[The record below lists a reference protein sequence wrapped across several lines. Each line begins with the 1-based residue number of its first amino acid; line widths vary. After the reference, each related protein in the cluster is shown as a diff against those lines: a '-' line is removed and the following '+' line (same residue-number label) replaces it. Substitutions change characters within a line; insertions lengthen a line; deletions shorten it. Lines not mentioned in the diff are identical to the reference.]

1 MGQLLAR
8 KKKSL
13 LMRLSQSVS
22 KGNSRIGDALEAND
36 L

>member
-1 MGQLLAR
+1 MAAASK

-22 KGNSRIGDALEAND
+22 NGISRIGDALEAND

>member
-1 MGQLLAR
+1 MAAASE
-8 KKKSL
+8 KKKTL

-22 KGNSRIGDALEAND
+22 KGNSSIGDALEANG